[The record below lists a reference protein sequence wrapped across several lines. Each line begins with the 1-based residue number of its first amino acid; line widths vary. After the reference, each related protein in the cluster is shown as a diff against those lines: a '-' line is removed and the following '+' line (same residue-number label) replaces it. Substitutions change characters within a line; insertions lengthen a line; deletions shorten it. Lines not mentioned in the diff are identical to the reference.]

1 MHEPSTPSLGGT
13 PTVRIYRKTPTVWT
27 LKWRVAGKATAT
39 SVTGTRKEAE
49 TRARQIT
56 KELSRR
62 HGGKVVSN
70 DDAEV
75 AQLLRKISGER
86 SPFALLR
93 ELERAEQILDGHSLI
108 EAAGFY
114 AKRGPMTCER
124 TTFKDAVARFLK
136 AYQSSPV
143 QTVAGLRKELQAFA
157 EKHARLEI
165 TSLTEPM
172 LEDWITRSEP
182 GPRYF
187 NNRLATWKTFLNRC
201 RDWKYLP
208 AGDKHP
214 GELIKPKRLADK
226 TPEILSVRQCK
237 QLLDVVPEDLLPYLA
252 VGCFAGVRPFELMR
266 LKWEDFIWE
275 RKYLHVRAEVAGK
288 TSQERFVPLQDNL
301 LKLLAPWRNSTGKFC
316 ETHSREKL
324 SLLAREKKILHAW
337 PMDVMRHSF
346 CSYRLAQTQ
355 NIGQVA
361 EEAGN
366 SPTIIRRHYRRPLT
380 KEDGDEWFKLGKS

>member
-1 MHEPSTPSLGGT
+1 MHDSLTPSLGGAQ
-13 PTVRIYRKTPTVWT
+13 TVRIYQKTDKVWT
-27 LKWRVAGKATAT
+27 LKWRVVGKAVAT

-49 TRARQIT
+49 SRARQIS

-62 HGGKVVSN
+62 QGGKIVSN

-75 AQLLRKISGER
+75 AELVRKLSGER
-86 SPFALLR
+86 SPFVMLR
-93 ELERAEQILDGHSLI
+93 ELERAQQILGGHSLI
-108 EAAGFY
+108 EAVAFY
-114 AKRGPMTCER
+114 AKRGPLMCER
-124 TTFKDAVARFLK
+124 TTFRDAVSRFLK
-136 AYQSSPV
+136 AYHNSPV
-143 QTVAGLRKELQAFA
+143 QTLAGLRKELQAFT
-157 EKHARLEI
+157 EKHADLEV
-165 TSLTEPM
+165 TSLSETM
-172 LEDWITRSEP
+172 LEDWINRGDP

-187 NNRLATWKTFLNRC
+187 NSRLATWKTFLNRC
-201 RDWKYLP
+201 RDWKHLP
-208 AGDKHP
+208 GGEKHP
-214 GELIKPKRLADK
+214 GELIKPRRLADK
-226 TPEILSVRQCK
+226 TPEILSVRQCR
-237 QLLDVVPEDLLPYLA
+237 QLLSVVPDHLLPYLA

-288 TSQERFVPLQDNL
+288 TSQERFVPLQANL
-301 LKLLAPWRNSTGKFC
+301 VRILAPWRNAQGRFC

-324 SLLAREKKILHAW
+324 SLLAREKKILATW

-366 SPTIIRRHYRRPLT
+366 SSTIIRRHYRRPLT
-380 KEDGDEWFKLGKS
+380 KEDGDEWFRLGLE